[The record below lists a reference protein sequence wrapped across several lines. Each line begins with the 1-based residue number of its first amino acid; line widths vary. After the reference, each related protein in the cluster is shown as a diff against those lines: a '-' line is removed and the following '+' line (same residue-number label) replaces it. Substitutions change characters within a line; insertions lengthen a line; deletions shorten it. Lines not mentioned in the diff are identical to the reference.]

1 MSREVSPEVLGQIA
15 RAIDS
20 ITYGSVQITIQD
32 SRVVQIEK
40 AEKIRFRSRAD
51 LTSGG
56 IVEDGS
62 RADRTTGGSRTHNGP

>member
-1 MSREVSPEVLGQIA
+1 M
-15 RAIDS
+15 
-20 ITYGSVQITIQD
+20 TIQD